1 MGSTRLP
8 RKALLSL
15 RGKPVLQWIVE
26 RQKTARLPDLILL
39 ATTTSPE
46 DDELA
51 SFASS
56 LGIEVF
62 RGEPEDILVRWRDAG
77 RAYSLD
83 LLVCCDG
90 DDVMAD
96 AAHVD
101 RVISCFEETRADVIS
116 VVGLPFGGAPF
127 GYSLAGLERVCA
139 LKKET
144 ATEGQGRFFED
155 PSIVSRA
162 EVIAPESVRHE
173 GVRMTLDYPDDARFF
188 EAVIEE
194 LDEPGRVFSMEEI
207 VALLHRRPDIVAIN
221 SGLQEEY
228 WARFNERYPPVELS
242 GE

>member
-1 MGSTRLP
+1 
-8 RKALLSL
+8 
-15 RGKPVLQWIVE
+15 
-26 RQKTARLPDLILL
+26 
-39 ATTTSPE
+39 
-46 DDELA
+46 
-51 SFASS
+51 
-56 LGIEVF
+56 
-62 RGEPEDILVRWRDAG
+62 
-77 RAYSLD
+77 
-83 LLVCCDG
+83 
-90 DDVMAD
+90 MAD

-101 RVISCFEETRADVIS
+101 RVIARFEETRADVIS
-116 VVGLPFGGAPF
+116 CVGLPFGGAPF

-221 SGLQEEY
+221 AGLQEEY